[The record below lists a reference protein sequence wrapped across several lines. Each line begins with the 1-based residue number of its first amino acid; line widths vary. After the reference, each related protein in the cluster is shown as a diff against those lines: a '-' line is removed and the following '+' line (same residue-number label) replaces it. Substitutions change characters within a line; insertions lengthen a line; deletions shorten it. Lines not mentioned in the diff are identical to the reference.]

1 MEESSQ
7 AEVSLLFE
15 MVDSSLSLISV
26 GDQVVFPDKV
36 FESMIKAF
44 DNAPMEV
51 LDGDGVEKI
60 KSDVNKK

>member
-1 MEESSQ
+1 MEECSQ

-26 GDQVVFPDKV
+26 GDQVVFPYKV